1 MSGNQSSSMPFI
13 QNLSNLC
20 QNLVDIGI
28 STCEQ
33 KVEFGTVR
41 KQFICITIYWLV
53 LNYIMHLNIPN
64 YMRSPRD
71 FDQCKIWRNKTWN
84 NLLIPWPAVSH

>member
-13 QNLSNLC
+13 QSLSNVC

-33 KVEFGTVR
+33 GWNW
-41 KQFICITIYWLV
+41 Y
-53 LNYIMHLNIPN
+53 
-64 YMRSPRD
+64 
-71 FDQCKIWRNKTWN
+71 RNKN
-84 NLLIPWPAVSH
+84 NSYV

>member
-33 KVEFGTVR
+33 GWIWYSK
-41 KQFICITIYWLV
+41 KTIYMY
-53 LNYIMHLNIPN
+53 NNI
-64 YMRSPRD
+64 
-71 FDQCKIWRNKTWN
+71 
-84 NLLIPWPAVSH
+84 LISIQLHHPFAHS